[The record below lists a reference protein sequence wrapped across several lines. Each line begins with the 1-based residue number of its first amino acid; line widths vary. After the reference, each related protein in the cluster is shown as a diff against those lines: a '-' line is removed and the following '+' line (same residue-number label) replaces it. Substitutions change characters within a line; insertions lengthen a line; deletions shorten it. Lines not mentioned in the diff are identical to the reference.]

1 MEFKRLT
8 AEELEARIAD
18 FAALLHA
25 CVSEGASVNFIA
37 PFSLAD
43 AEAFW
48 RRKVLP
54 RLGEGGLVLLAV
66 VMEGRIAGS
75 IQLDCDTPPNQPHRA
90 DVKKVLVHPDFQRRG
105 IGRAMLTAIEE
116 EARQR
121 GRWLLTLDT
130 RSGDKGEPL
139 YIGSGYQV
147 AGIVPYYSRDVHRP
161 AFDAAT
167 FLYKLM
173 PWAPMDTAASGPAG
187 AGNSIAG

>member
-1 MEFKRLT
+1 MDIKPMS
-8 AEELEARIAD
+8 AVDLETRIAD
-18 FAALLHA
+18 FAALLQA

-48 RRKVLP
+48 RRKVQP
-54 RLGEGGLVLLAV
+54 RLGDNGLVLLAV
-66 VMEGRIAGS
+66 TLEDRIAGA

-90 DVKKVLVHPDFQRRG
+90 DVKKVLVHPYFQRRG

-116 EARQR
+116 AARQR
-121 GRWLLTLDT
+121 DRWLLTLDT

-139 YIGSGYQV
+139 YIGAGYQV
-147 AGIVPYYSRDVHRP
+147 AGIVPYYSRDVDRP
-161 AFDAAT
+161 VFDAAT
-167 FLYKLM
+167 FLYKIM
-173 PWAPMDTAASGPAG
+173 PWAPVDTAAGGPAG